1 MQYNIYQN
9 IRETETKKT
18 NRYQRNI
25 SREPYRR
32 VNFKTCSV
40 DTRLILPY
48 EFLRLPTPSTLPLTS
63 RSLQY
68 IAKRTRALPD
78 GQKRSVPFVSCAS
91 AENLNEISIHEGIRV
106 AKPVALR
113 AQSSASKIDD
123 VKFLS
128 RIALYRATECD
139 LFKRIS
145 TIHNDP

>member
-1 MQYNIYQN
+1 MTYIKIFEKQKLKNQQVL
-9 IRETETKKT
+9 KKCI
-18 NRYQRNI
+18 QRA
-25 SREPYRR
+25 YHR

-48 EFLRLPTPSTLPLTS
+48 EFLRLPTPSALPLTP

-128 RIALYRATECD
+128 RIALPSYRMQS
-139 LFKRIS
+139 F
-145 TIHNDP
+145 